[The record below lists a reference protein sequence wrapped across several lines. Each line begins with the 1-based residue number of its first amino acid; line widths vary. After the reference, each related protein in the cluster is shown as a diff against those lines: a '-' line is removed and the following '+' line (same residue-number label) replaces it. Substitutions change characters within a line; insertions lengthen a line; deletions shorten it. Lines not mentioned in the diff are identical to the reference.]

1 VNERDIALIDELC
14 SQQSEH
20 SLLEFKHNNEDQSMI
35 GKLCSA
41 LSNAARVA
49 NQDLS
54 YVLWGVDD
62 ATQSVIGTSFDPS
75 TKKVGNQVFEFWL
88 AKKLQPSI
96 TCSFRVVE
104 HPNGRVVLLEIP
116 AATTAPVYFDGC
128 AYIRIGSATPP
139 LNDYPEY
146 FQKLITN
153 LRPYTWEKGIAK
165 SFVEADDILTLL
177 DYPSYFRLTKQN
189 LPDNRIGIFESL
201 TADLLI
207 IKDVGGRWNITNL
220 GAILFANDLNQ
231 FDSSMARKGIR
242 FVAYEGTNK
251 ASTVKHRKDG
261 IKGYAAGFEGLVTFI
276 NNLLPQNEYI
286 GAAFREETLMYPEIA
301 IREIV
306 ANALIHQDMT
316 ISGAGPQVELFADRL
331 EITNPGRPLVNT
343 DRMIDLPPRSRNESL
358 AALMRRMNLCEEQG
372 SGLDKVIISVELYQL
387 PPPKFS
393 ADENSMQVALYAPRE
408 FSKMTVD
415 ERIRACYQH
424 AVIMYLDSGQ
434 KMKNATLCQRF
445 GIDLKNA
452 AQATKVIN
460 ASLENKLIK
469 LADADK
475 PRAGYLPHWA

>member
-1 VNERDIALIDELC
+1 MSERDIALIDELC

-20 SLLEFKHNNEDQSMI
+20 SLLEFKHNNEDQKMI

-49 NQDLS
+49 NQDLA

-62 ATQSVIGTSFDPS
+62 ATQTVVGTTFDPQ
-75 TKKVGNQVFEFWL
+75 TKKMGNQVFEFWL

-96 TCSFRVVE
+96 TCSFRVVN

-116 AATTAPVYFDGC
+116 AATTAPVSFDDN
-128 AYIRIGSATPP
+128 AYIRIGSATPK
-139 LNDYPEY
+139 LNDFPDY

-165 SFVEADDILTLL
+165 SFVEADDILKLL

-189 LPDNRIGIFESL
+189 LPDNRKGIFERLS
-201 TADLLI
+201 ADLLI
-207 IKDVGGRWNITNL
+207 VKDVGGRWNITNL

-242 FVAYEGTNK
+242 FVAYKGTNK
-251 ASTVKHRKDG
+251 ATTVEHRKDG
-261 IKGYAAGFEGLVTFI
+261 IKGYATGFEGLVTFI
-276 NNLLPQNEYI
+276 NNLLPQNEHI
-286 GAAFREETLMYPEIA
+286 GVAFRKTTLLYHEIA
-301 IREIV
+301 IRELV

-331 EITNPGRPLVNT
+331 DITNPGKPLVNT
-343 DRMIDLPPRSRNESL
+343 DRMIDLPPRSRNEAL
-358 AALMRRMNLCEEQG
+358 ASLMRRMNLCEEQG

-387 PPPKFS
+387 PPPKFN
-393 ADENSMQVALYAPRE
+393 ADENSMQVALYAPRS

-424 AVIMYLDSGQ
+424 AVITYLDVGQ
-434 KMKNATLCQRF
+434 KMKNATLCKRF
-445 GIDLKNA
+445 GSDTKNA

-460 ASLENKLIK
+460 ATLDKQLIK

-475 PRAGYLPHWA
+475 PRTGYLPIWA